1 MADDIKLR
9 VGVEGLNDIA
19 KVVTE
24 TEKLEKKV
32 KLLAASFERGNLTNR
47 AYFKGLNQQVVALR
61 KLGYDYKTAQSY
73 VNGLAKSTREAILV
87 QDQFAAAAQASQ
99 KTMHRN
105 GVVMQQVGYQ
115 VGDFLVQVQSGT
127 NAFVAFGQQAT
138 QLVGVMGMLNPKLIA
153 LSAGLGI
160 IIPLVT
166 AVGAALLR
174 SRESA
179 DEFESATFDINKAA
193 KTSAE
198 EIAKYRE
205 EIALLTSEFKTLGE
219 VGIDLQI
226 KEITNQISELE
237 GRKAQLT
244 QAAMA
249 GFGAS
254 GGAFSQQDLQA
265 MINEGLKE
273 QTASLEDQVRIKRQQ
288 LDQLVLERE
297 SAERVRE
304 LTSGTNELVQEG
316 ARAQL
321 EKNRQLRAQAIEALR
336 LQREVS
342 NWASTNTYEK
352 RQQASASMDLLQ
364 SAIDIYEKEKGIREE
379 LGDAAVNALKLAGV
393 DLEGPI
399 DRAAVRAA
407 ELARQMNLSFANAVA
422 FITAMDAAQAN
433 VEARINAQAEL
444 SSETSGTG
452 SFVPVTLSRGQ
463 IQSALERDAT
473 NRERA
478 ARAGR
483 GGGGGSDKTPY
494 IEQLKAEAQYK
505 SDIVGLS
512 DQEAR
517 RREILLELAKREE
530 TATDAEIQQI
540 LNLEAATTKATEALK
555 QAERQQ
561 EFYKDTLM
569 DGMESIVDGSKSVN
583 EAFRDMLRNMLLD
596 IYRQK
601 VMEPIAQA
609 GSSFLSSLFMA
620 KGGASNKGV
629 QMFAAGGV
637 VSSPTMFGHSGGLGM
652 MGEAG
657 PEAIMPLK
665 RGPDGKLGV
674 AGSQGNVV
682 VNQSFNFSANG
693 DDSVKRIIAQAAPQI
708 AQMTQK
714 QIMDSRRRGG
724 QMKSVFS

>member
-32 KLLAASFERGNLTNR
+32 KLLATSFERGNLTNK
-47 AYFKGLNQQVVALR
+47 AYFKGLNQQIVALR

-73 VNGLAKSTREAILV
+73 VHGLAKSTREAIVV

-99 KTMHRN
+99 KAMHRN
-105 GVVMQQVGYQ
+105 GVVMQQAGYQ

-138 QLVGVMGMLNPKLIA
+138 QLVGVMGMLNPALIG

-160 IIPLVT
+160 AIPLIT
-166 AVGAALLR
+166 ALGAAWMK
-174 SRESA
+174 SREAAKNASDELSDLEDRLKSLDDTIKDFVLTKRAAEAGVTLDELIGGEGIKQAEEDLAKARTQLEAITRTTEAMAYSGNLALRVLNYGAQAAEATKLADAVKAVADAEERLYNLRLIAAQDEIDYVKEERQSLGDRLAIARLIVQHGEDSA
-179 DEFESATFDINKAA
+179 EVKAEELAQERRLYEAELRRNVASETTVRSLMAQYDLINKLAIENQAMAGPAEEYQKIISDLNDDIGEAAVSALRFAGVDITTGVSEAAKAAAVLAANLGVSLNAAYSMINLRGGDSATASRGNAMAEWQRRRDAA
-193 KTSAE
+193 
-198 EIAKYRE
+198 
-205 EIALLTSEFKTLGE
+205 LG
-219 VGIDLQI
+219 
-226 KEITNQISELE
+226 ITNQANLE
-237 GRKAQLT
+237 EIPLPDWLT
-244 QAAMA
+244 
-249 GFGAS
+249 G
-254 GGAFSQQDLQA
+254 
-265 MINEGLKE
+265 
-273 QTASLEDQVRIKRQQ
+273 
-288 LDQLVLERE
+288 
-297 SAERVRE
+297 
-304 LTSGTNELVQEG
+304 
-316 ARAQL
+316 
-321 EKNRQLRAQAIEALR
+321 KN
-336 LQREVS
+336 
-342 NWASTNTYEK
+342 
-352 RQQASASMDLLQ
+352 
-364 SAIDIYEKEKGIREE
+364 
-379 LGDAAVNALKLAGV
+379 
-393 DLEGPI
+393 
-399 DRAAVRAA
+399 
-407 ELARQMNLSFANAVA
+407 
-422 FITAMDAAQAN
+422 
-433 VEARINAQAEL
+433 
-444 SSETSGTG
+444 
-452 SFVPVTLSRGQ
+452 
-463 IQSALERDAT
+463 
-473 NRERA
+473 
-478 ARAGR
+478 
-483 GGGGGSDKTPY
+483 GGGSDKTPY

-517 RREILLELAKREE
+517 RREILFELAKREE

-540 LNLEAATTKATEALK
+540 LDLEAATTKATEALK
-555 QAERQQ
+555 QAEKQQ
-561 EFYKDTLM
+561 EFYKDTLI

-601 VMEPIAQA
+601 VITPAAEGIM
-609 GSSFLSSLFMA
+609 SLFMA
-620 KGGASNKGV
+620 KGGAFNKGV
-629 QMFAAGGV
+629 QMFADGGV

-724 QMKSVFS
+724 QMKATFS

>member
-32 KLLAASFERGNLTNR
+32 KLLATSFERGNLTNK
-47 AYFKGLNQQVVALR
+47 AYFKGLNQQIVALR

-73 VNGLAKSTREAILV
+73 VHGLAKSTREAIVV

-99 KTMHRN
+99 KAMHRN
-105 GVVMQQVGYQ
+105 GVVMQQAGYQ

-138 QLVGVMGMLNPKLIA
+138 QLVGVMGMLNPALIG

-160 IIPLVT
+160 AIPLIT
-166 AVGAALLR
+166 ALGAAWMK
-174 SRESA
+174 SREAAKNASDELSDLEDRLKSLDDTIKDFVLTKRAAEAGVTLDELIGGEGIKQAEEDLAKARTQLEAITRTTEAMAYSGNLALRVLNYGAQAAEATKLADAVKAVADAEERLYNLRLIAAQDEIDYVKEERQSLGDRLAIARLIVQHGEDSA
-179 DEFESATFDINKAA
+179 EVKAEELAQERRLYEAELRRNVASETTVRSLMAQYDLINKLAIENQAMAGPAEEYQKIISDLNDDIGEAAVSALRFAGVDITTGVSEAAKAAAVLAANLGVSLNAAYSMINLRGGDSATASRGNAMAEWQRRRDAA
-193 KTSAE
+193 
-198 EIAKYRE
+198 
-205 EIALLTSEFKTLGE
+205 LG
-219 VGIDLQI
+219 
-226 KEITNQISELE
+226 ITNQANLE
-237 GRKAQLT
+237 EIPLPDWLT
-244 QAAMA
+244 
-249 GFGAS
+249 G
-254 GGAFSQQDLQA
+254 
-265 MINEGLKE
+265 
-273 QTASLEDQVRIKRQQ
+273 
-288 LDQLVLERE
+288 
-297 SAERVRE
+297 
-304 LTSGTNELVQEG
+304 
-316 ARAQL
+316 
-321 EKNRQLRAQAIEALR
+321 KN
-336 LQREVS
+336 
-342 NWASTNTYEK
+342 
-352 RQQASASMDLLQ
+352 
-364 SAIDIYEKEKGIREE
+364 
-379 LGDAAVNALKLAGV
+379 
-393 DLEGPI
+393 
-399 DRAAVRAA
+399 
-407 ELARQMNLSFANAVA
+407 
-422 FITAMDAAQAN
+422 
-433 VEARINAQAEL
+433 
-444 SSETSGTG
+444 
-452 SFVPVTLSRGQ
+452 
-463 IQSALERDAT
+463 
-473 NRERA
+473 
-478 ARAGR
+478 
-483 GGGGGSDKTPY
+483 GGGSDKTPY

-517 RREILLELAKREE
+517 RREILFELAKREE

-540 LNLEAATTKATEALK
+540 LDLEAATTKATEALK
-555 QAERQQ
+555 QAEKQQ
-561 EFYKDTLM
+561 EFYKDTLI

-601 VMEPIAQA
+601 VITPAAEGIM
-609 GSSFLSSLFMA
+609 SLFMA
-620 KGGASNKGV
+620 KGGAFNKGV
-629 QMFAAGGV
+629 QMFADGGV